1 MFAFTLVV
9 HGLIN
14 HYGVRLVA
22 LLNNTSVIVH
32 IAGVVA
38 IVGLVLWLAPLQP
51 LKFLAS
57 AANFN
62 ARRPYAWAFLL
73 GRIVL
78 RHLRIARGILAG
90 PRPRH
95 ALCRLDAAG
104 ERETR
109 HARCGHMDRRG
120 RRSRGHSLGGCG
132 PIVTSLSTVALYLAY
147 IIPVALGL
155 RSRLRCSDW
164 LGLARW
170 TLGRW
175 GPAVN
180 LVAALYTLF
189 ICCVLIMPPNQ
200 LAAKT
205 LAGVLGALGVI
216 YVVEVRRKYRGQM
229 WALELDRS
237 FVRVHGVLR
246 THREFLQAISRRLL
260 GADTVSVEPRQPHRQ
275 LPGGWCGSES

>member
-1 MFAFTLVV
+1 MPFAGLMQRVNAK
-9 HGLIN
+9 HGTPGATIWT
-14 HYGVRLVA
+14 V
-22 LLNNTSVIVH
+22 
-32 IAGVVA
+32 VVA
-38 IVGLVLWLAPLQP
+38 GL
-51 LKFLAS
+51 
-57 AANFN
+57 AAMV
-62 ARRPYAWAFLL
+62 WA
-73 GRIVL
+73 GAV
-78 RHLRIARGILAG
+78 
-90 PRPRH
+90 
-95 ALCRLDAAG
+95 
-104 ERETR
+104 
-109 HARCGHMDRRG
+109 
-120 RRSRGHSLGGCG
+120 

-155 RSRLRCSDW
+155 RSRLRGSDW

-216 YVVEVRRKYRGQM
+216 YVVEVRRKYRGPI

-246 THREFLQAISRRLL
+246 THREFLQAVSRRFL
-260 GADTVSVEPRQPHRQ
+260 GAPTRLAWSHANRTASFRLVGVGPSLRIECRIPGADCNPYLCFAAALASGLDGIANKMEPPPVFEGDAYAAGI
-275 LPGGWCGSES
+275 LPCVPASLREAVALFKSSPICP